1 MLMSLSG
8 DNAVPSACLP
18 AHFISVQWCIQGLE
32 GYCCLVSRL
41 HKGCTMPAKGMS
53 SVAGNGQSD
62 QGNCVFVFAMAW
74 GRLTLL
80 SVKACWCGLECTGTG
95 GRTVSERMVHW
106 KIACIQEQLRA
117 VVCWKQTQQQR
128 LSWSYVTGFFLFIM
142 SKSISSQIKPLLVAR
157 LCEKPCKAEP
167 WHASAAWFLSFNSS
181 VPGRVLVKLIP
192 SSLFL
197 GMLLI
202 SKTSESNSV
211 AFSLLL
217 YFPVLPHAPSGEPKT
232 AGLGACTSPHVCIL
246 NMKEVIFLRLFSV
259 GSWW

>member
-1 MLMSLSG
+1 MHFKLLTSLILNPVITLAIYMLMSLSG

-167 WHASAAWFLSFNSS
+167 WHASAA
-181 VPGRVLVKLIP
+181 
-192 SSLFL
+192 
-197 GMLLI
+197 
-202 SKTSESNSV
+202 
-211 AFSLLL
+211 
-217 YFPVLPHAPSGEPKT
+217 
-232 AGLGACTSPHVCIL
+232 
-246 NMKEVIFLRLFSV
+246 
-259 GSWW
+259 